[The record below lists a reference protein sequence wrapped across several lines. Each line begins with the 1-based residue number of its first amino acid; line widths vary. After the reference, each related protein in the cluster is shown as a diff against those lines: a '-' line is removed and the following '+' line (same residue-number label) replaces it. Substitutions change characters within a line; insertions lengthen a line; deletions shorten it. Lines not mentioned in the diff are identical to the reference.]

1 MTNSVSDTQKH
12 VKDLWTSKLRM
23 LLLSAMASIGVPR
36 HQGCHV
42 LQSLATSTAPKHDN
56 EKAFRV
62 LFLHFEV
69 PTESNEGIA
78 STPNRVDAEE
88 GGGRRG
94 MGLS

>member
-1 MTNSVSDTQKH
+1 MYCRAWRPQQHPN
-12 VKDLWTSKLRM
+12 
-23 LLLSAMASIGVPR
+23 
-36 HQGCHV
+36 
-42 LQSLATSTAPKHDN
+42 KHDN
-56 EKAFRV
+56 EKALRV